1 MRLMQSKVSAAVLA
15 PDYGKKM
22 SPGTVVDL
30 DECLPGGGVL
40 ADVVNAAWFESIA
53 PAVEPRVEAVVIV
66 GPDAVSVSETMATHP
81 AFGRMRTPRG
91 SSTPVTPAHEETDN
105 G

>member
-15 PDYGKKM
+15 PDYGKTM

-40 ADVVNAAWFESIA
+40 ADVVNAAWFE
-53 PAVEPRVEAVVIV
+53 
-66 GPDAVSVSETMATHP
+66 
-81 AFGRMRTPRG
+81 
-91 SSTPVTPAHEETDN
+91 
-105 G
+105 